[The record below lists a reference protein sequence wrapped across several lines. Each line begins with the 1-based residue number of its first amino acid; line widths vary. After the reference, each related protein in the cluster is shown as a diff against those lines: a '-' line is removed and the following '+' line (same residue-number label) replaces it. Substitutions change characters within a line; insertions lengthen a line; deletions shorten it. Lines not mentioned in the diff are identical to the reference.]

1 MKDWDLIQPGWELDD
16 VLVCENRAFRGT
28 GGVSEENGAYGFTP
42 AFCDLDTG
50 DVYLSCYADGRP
62 APVHL
67 YEGLPSALVA
77 HDDTGEK
84 PKALKSS
91 VVAGFVRGQRFY
103 TRDEAARELA
113 AADIAG
119 GY

>member
-1 MKDWDLIQPGWELDD
+1 MKDWEATSPAREHDD
-16 VLVCENRAFRGT
+16 VLARENREYSGT
-28 GGVSEENGAYGFTP
+28 GGVSEMNGAYGFMP

-50 DVYLSCYADGRP
+50 DVYVSCYADGRP

-77 HDDTGEK
+77 HDDAGER

-113 AADIAG
+113 AAGIAG
-119 GY
+119 GC